1 MWFALPVKEVLL
13 MGRGKQE
20 QPQRIAEKL
29 KRIRLDLGLTQE
41 EMTKRLESHNVKVYR
56 GYVGLY
62 EIGERVPSVLII
74 LAYARIAGVP
84 METLCDDKL
93 ELPAFNL

>member
-1 MWFALPVKEVLL
+1 MLARAVKEEFL

-29 KRIRLDLGLTQE
+29 KQIRLDLGLTQE
-41 EMTKRLESHNVKVYR
+41 EMAKRLENQNVKIYR

-74 LAYARIAGVP
+74 LAYARVAGVT

-93 ELPAFNL
+93 ELPAFSS

>member
-1 MWFALPVKEVLL
+1 

-29 KRIRLDLGLTQE
+29 KQIRLGLGLTQE
-41 EMTKRLESHNVKVYR
+41 EMAKRLESHDVKVYR

-74 LAYARIAGVP
+74 LAYARIADVA

-93 ELPAFNL
+93 DLPTSLKAKQ

>member
-1 MWFALPVKEVLL
+1 MLLLFSVKEEFL

-29 KRIRLDLGLTQE
+29 RQIRLSLGLTQD
-41 EMTKRLESHNVKVYR
+41 EMAKRLESQNVKVYR
-56 GYVGLY
+56 GYVGLFM
-62 EIGERVPSVLII
+62 
-74 LAYARIAGVP
+74 AYARIAGVP

-93 ELPAFNL
+93 ELPATLKAKR